1 MAEKKV
7 GGKGKRASKKN
18 ERENSPKNNISEQNK
33 SEYEDFLNKHSGE
46 LRRRTTTSVPEI
58 KRINRAESDS
68 DRTKSRCGE
77 IDPYTTVNPV
87 LQHQIFTKRSGK
99 TPSDDAEFKTDTYNS
114 RFELKP
120 KLPEAR
126 QSGEE
131 SEELYEQSLPGQQT
145 MAEFI
150 ASSDS
155 KDNISAPIE
164 GSISPDGNPFEKAYQ
179 SVKNG
184 RGALPGKSEKLKAIA
199 RTAAEDETMTSDG
212 QLVFPAFDPLFKFP
226 QEKTDR
232 KKRAKKAER
241 KSKKNRA
248 EEKPF
253 DIDEKDIVTSRAEP
267 QSNDAPAETKKT
279 EEKEKSENGF
289 FDILSDSDDTGEEN
303 PDFEINK
310 KSDIRAVS
318 EKLRKIGRMSI
329 VKTCL
334 LIFIG
339 ISLLI
344 ALSVFGSDDA
354 VNTPLFLIFNI
365 FCLAL
370 SCIICVK
377 EISSGFKDLIRLRF
391 SPEAGSLII
400 MLSSLIQLLSWYLSD
415 AAAQS
420 DLTVLSPA
428 AVLSLIA
435 LTAPKVILSNNSR
448 LTIGMFAGS
457 NILTAM
463 KSASDSGIEGSVRE
477 EYAENGEYVRYP
489 QKAMFESGLMKKL
502 TSAVP
507 RPFAGNAAYI
517 FFIALSL
524 VAGISY
530 GILSSSFSAG
540 ATAFTALV
548 TVCLP
553 TAYIVSAS
561 LILFGKNNSLS
572 ENKSS
577 LISYRCAYEIT
588 KTKAMVFD
596 ASSVTEQE
604 SCSIHGIKTFGK
616 TDPKKATLCCASL
629 IAAAKSPLEY
639 IMNQVLSENDETT
652 PEADDVEVKKHSG
665 ISGTVENDRVLLGTR
680 EFLAENNVFV
690 PDNDFEEKFAVGDR
704 RLLYLAVNGEFCMLL
719 TVSYHIK
726 RSVAA
731 FFKYLSKKGIKLIVY
746 SSDPNITA
754 PYIEKKCK
762 LDSGSVFEM
771 NDAQS
776 SYFRDKQKKTET
788 SVSAEPF
795 TDGNLSSAFTLF
807 KSAYALTGIK
817 NFLPMLIYALSAVS
831 AVITALLIFSGCIGA
846 VNNLYIIIFKI
857 ICFAASV
864 IAAAIYSKKEEN
876 LREMR

>member
-7 GGKGKRASKKN
+7 GGKDKRAKRKD
-18 ERENSPKNNISEQNK
+18 EREKKPKNNTDEK
-33 SEYEDFLNKHSGE
+33 EYKDFLDKHSGE

-58 KRINRAESDS
+58 KRNSRSDSDS
-68 DRTKSRCGE
+68 DRTESRCGE
-77 IDPYTTVNPV
+77 INPYTTVNPV
-87 LQHQIFTKRSGK
+87 LQRQIFTKRSGK
-99 TPSDDAEFKTDTYNS
+99 TLSDDAEFKTETYNS
-114 RFELKP
+114 RFELKSKMP
-120 KLPEAR
+120 DAPQE
-126 QSGEE
+126 SEN

-155 KDNISAPIE
+155 SENISAPLE
-164 GSISPDGNPFEKAYQ
+164 SNISSDDNPFEKAYQ

-199 RTAAEDETMTSDG
+199 RTAADDEAMSADG
-212 QLVFPAFDPLFKFP
+212 QLAFPEFDPLFKFP
-226 QEKTDR
+226 DGESIK
-232 KKRAKKAER
+232 KKRTKKAKKN
-241 KSKKNRA
+241 SKKKHT

-267 QSNDAPAETKKT
+267 QPEGDAVKNKKT
-279 EEKEKSENGF
+279 KEKDKKGNGF
-289 FDILSDSDDTGEEN
+289 FDILTDSEDVKEEN
-303 PDFEINK
+303 PDFEIIK
-310 KSDIRAVS
+310 KSDIRPVS
-318 EKLRKIGRMSI
+318 EKLRKIGRISI

-354 VNTPLFLIFNI
+354 VNTPIFLIYNI

-370 SCIICVK
+370 SSIICVK

-391 SPEAGSLII
+391 SPEAGCVII
-400 MLSSLIQLLSWYLSD
+400 MISSLVQLLSLYFSD
-415 AAAQS
+415 EAAGA
-420 DLTVLSPA
+420 LTVLSPA
-428 AVLSLIA
+428 AVLSLTV
-435 LTAPKVILSNNSR
+435 LTLPKIVFSNNSR

-457 NILTAM
+457 NILTAL
-463 KSASDSGIEGSVRE
+463 KSAADSGIEGSVRE
-477 EYAENGEYVRYP
+477 AYAENGESVRYP
-489 QKAMFESGLMKKL
+489 QKTMFESGLMQRL
-502 TSAVP
+502 NSAVP

-517 FFIALSL
+517 FFILLSL
-524 VAGISY
+524 IAGVSY
-530 GILSSSFSAG
+530 GILSSSFSSG
-540 ATAFTALV
+540 ITAFTSLV

-553 TAYIVSAS
+553 TSYIVSAA

-577 LISYRCAYEIT
+577 LISYRCANEIT
-588 KTKAMVFD
+588 KTKAMIFD
-596 ASSVTEQE
+596 ASAVTEQE
-604 SCSIHGIKTFGK
+604 SCSIHGIKTFGR

-629 IAAAKSPLEY
+629 IKAGKSPLEY
-639 IMNQVLSENDETT
+639 IMDQVLSENDETA

-665 ISGTVENDRVLLGTR
+665 ISGTVENDRVLLGTH

-731 FFKYLSKKGIKLIVY
+731 FFKYLSKKGVKLIIY
-746 SSDPNITA
+746 SSDPNITSS
-754 PYIEKKCK
+754 YIEKKCR
-762 LDSGSVFEM
+762 LDSGSVSEM
-771 NDAQS
+771 TDAQS
-776 SYFRDKQKKTET
+776 SYFRDKQQKTET

-795 TDGNLSSAFTLF
+795 TDGSLSSAFTLF

-831 AVITALLIFSGCIGA
+831 AVITALLIFSGCLA
-846 VNNLYIIIFKI
+846 VINNWYIIILKT
-857 ICFAASV
+857 ICFAASMI
-864 IAAAIYSKKEEN
+864 IAAVYSKKEEN